1 MEIILSL
8 QTHILL
14 SMNTALTEIGVEQ
27 KDGESPVWTMM
38 RVQLLDWACGLEH
51 PDCLSYAST
60 LFQQWRA
67 NLTAPNPYVQAKT
80 FNLVLISQSIALQ
93 SISVFTAFQLIC
105 EQSCTVRQRPRT
117 LMRIGISYKRSTLR
131 QKTLHSGTH

>member
-1 MEIILSL
+1 MEITLSL

-14 SMNTALTEIGVEQ
+14 SMNKALTEIGVEQ

-38 RVQLLDWACGLEH
+38 RVQLLDWACGLEQS
-51 PDCLSYAST
+51 DCLSYAST

-80 FNLVLISQSIALQ
+80 FRFDKLKYYIAIHLY
-93 SISVFTAFQLIC
+93 FTAFQLIC

-131 QKTLHSGTH
+131 QKTLHSETH